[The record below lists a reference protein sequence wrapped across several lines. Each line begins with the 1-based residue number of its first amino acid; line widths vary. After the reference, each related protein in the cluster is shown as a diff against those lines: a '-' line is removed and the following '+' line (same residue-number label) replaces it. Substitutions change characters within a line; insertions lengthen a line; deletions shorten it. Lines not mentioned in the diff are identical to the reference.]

1 MAMSSQFYRDMSKI
15 EKKIWGISIRQL
27 KAYALLA
34 GVSVVIGIET
44 FLLPDW
50 AFYLVTLPTAFIL
63 GAYPVYLLLNRW
75 TVKRRKIELSFLIE
89 ERTYTTGQ
97 IRRYEKHEFTQSK
110 EIKETDSI

>member
-1 MAMSSQFYRDMSKI
+1 MAMSSQFYRDMSKV
-15 EKKIWGISIRQL
+15 EKKVWGISLRQL
-27 KAYALLA
+27 KAYALL
-34 GVSVVIGIET
+34 VVVAVVLTAEA

-50 AFYLVTLPTAFIL
+50 AFLLITLPTAFLL

-75 TVKRRKIELSFLIE
+75 TVKRRKIELAFLIE

-110 EIKETDSI
+110 EIKETDPI